1 MARFTELQKLIG
13 KLLVD
18 SPSSPKELA
27 EEIGISQAELEK
39 AAKAMEDMKMLTRN
53 GKGELVISEKV
64 AEGVLKRRKVAE
76 IDKHPIKLKI
86 IIEAQAV
93 DDELLERQLK
103 NIEESIKKEEIF
115 ELYDSQLAKTV
126 KSGEHYA
133 SFLDIT
139 LSVKDFQ
146 SLAKLLF
153 SYGPSS
159 IEVMKPSR
167 LELTAQDLQEGLVD
181 IADMVHA
188 YNDYIAT
195 KMNREELEDFYKKIY
210 R

>member
-18 SPSSPKELA
+18 SPSSPKALA

-39 AAKAMEDMKMLTRN
+39 AVKAMEGMKMLTRT
-53 GKGELVISEKV
+53 GKGELVIDGKV

-76 IDKHPIKLKI
+76 TDKHPIKLKI
-86 IIEAQAV
+86 LIEAQAV
-93 DDELLERQLK
+93 DDELLEKQLK
-103 NIEESIKKEEIF
+103 KIEESIKKEEIF
-115 ELYDSQLAKTV
+115 ELYDCQLAKTV

-133 SFLDIT
+133 SYLDIT

-146 SLAKLLF
+146 SLARLLF

-159 IEVMKPSR
+159 IEVIKPSR
-167 LELTAQDLQEGLVD
+167 LELSARDLQEGLID
-181 IADMVHA
+181 MADMIHS

-195 KMNREELEDFYKKIY
+195 KLNREELENFYRKIY
-210 R
+210 G